1 MCGRYGFVSPR
12 EQSTITLI
20 AATRAETTGDGVEE
34 LLVPRFNIAPSQ
46 PVIAARTWVRGGTP
60 ERRVDA
66 FQWGLIPSWAK
77 DPKIGHSLANAR
89 AETVTEKPAFRSAW
103 KRGRRCLVPA
113 DVFYEW
119 KDVGDATAD
128 PRNGDA
134 PGEPSG
140 ATGKRPIARAPKPP
154 KQPYAIRMKGDAPF
168 CFAGLWEAWRNPA
181 AEEDDP
187 ATWVPTLTLI
197 TTAPNSLMRRL
208 HDRMP
213 VIVRP
218 AHFDAWL
225 DPETPLDHA
234 QALLAPYA
242 PEAMYA
248 YEVSRHVN
256 SPGNDDPHVLDP
268 LDPPPSAEGMPV
280 DAAVPA

>member
-12 EQSTITLI
+12 EQSTINLI
-20 AATRAETTGDGVEE
+20 AATRAETLGDGVED

-46 PVIAARTWVRGGTP
+46 SVVAARTWVRDGTA
-60 ERRVDA
+60 ERRVDV

-89 AETVTEKPAFRSAW
+89 AETVTGKPAFRSAW
-103 KRGRRCLVPA
+103 KRARRCLVPA

-119 KDVGDATAD
+119 QDVGDATAD

-140 ATGKRPIARAPKPP
+140 TTGKRPVARAPKPP
-154 KQPYAIRMKGDAPF
+154 KQPYAIRMRDDAPF

-181 AEEDDP
+181 ADENDP
-187 ATWVPTLTLI
+187 AGWVPTLTLI

-218 AHFDAWL
+218 EHFGAWL

-248 YEVSRHVN
+248 YEVSRYVN

-268 LDPPPSAEGMPV
+268 LPSRP
-280 DAAVPA
+280 AAGVAATEPGPA

>member
-12 EQSTITLI
+12 EQSTINLI
-20 AATRAETTGDGVEE
+20 AATRAETTGDGVDE

-46 PVIAARTWVRGGTP
+46 PVIAARTWVHDGTA

-103 KRGRRCLVPA
+103 KRARRCLVPA

-119 KDVGDATAD
+119 QDVGDATAD
-128 PRNGDA
+128 PRNGD
-134 PGEPSG
+134 PGT
-140 ATGKRPIARAPKPP
+140 TGKRPVARAPKPP
-154 KQPYAIRMKGDAPF
+154 KRPYAIRMQDDAPF

-181 AEEDDP
+181 ADEDDP
-187 ATWVPTLTLI
+187 AGWVPTLTLI

-213 VIVRP
+213 VIVP
-218 AHFDAWL
+218 PEHFDAWL
-225 DPETPLDHA
+225 DPETPLDRA

-248 YEVSRHVN
+248 YEVSRYVN
-256 SPGNDDPHVLDP
+256 SPQNDDPHVLDP
-268 LDPPPSAEGMPV
+268 LPPEEPGPGAGTAP
-280 DAAVPA
+280 DAVPPGDA